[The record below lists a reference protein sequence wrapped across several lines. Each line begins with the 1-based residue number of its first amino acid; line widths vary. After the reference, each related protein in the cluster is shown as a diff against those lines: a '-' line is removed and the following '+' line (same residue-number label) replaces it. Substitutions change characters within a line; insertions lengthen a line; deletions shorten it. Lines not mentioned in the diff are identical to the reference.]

1 MAMRDPAQCALR
13 GGFED
18 ACTAI
23 NRAIDKFAF
32 HFRTPYCVA
41 HMALDFAESSSATH
55 ESDDPA
61 DSPQPCRKIIAFWI
75 DFVTFGYKVSS
86 QGVVTHMALD
96 FA

>member
-1 MAMRDPAQCALR
+1 VQIQLNAL
-13 GGFED
+13 FEVD
-18 ACTAI
+18 LRMLARLLTAPLI
-23 NRAIDKFAF
+23 SSLFTF
-32 HFRTPYCVA
+32 VLHCVA

-86 QGVVTHMALD
+86 QGVVTHMVLD